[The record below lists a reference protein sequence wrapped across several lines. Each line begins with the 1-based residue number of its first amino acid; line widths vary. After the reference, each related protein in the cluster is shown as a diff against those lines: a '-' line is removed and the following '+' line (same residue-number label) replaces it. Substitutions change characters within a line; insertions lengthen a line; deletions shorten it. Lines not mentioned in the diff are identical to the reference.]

1 MKLLSSLSYSL
12 LIYYKTHALFLG
24 VRFFV
29 KCVIINFK
37 EVIYMR
43 ILIVEDEKDLSMILT
58 EMLEMEGYYVD
69 VAYDGV
75 SGLDNALSGIYDI
88 IILDIMLPEMDGI
101 QALSEIRKNN
111 INTPVLILTAKS
123 EIEDKVDGLESGAD
137 DYLTKPFNTK
147 ELMARIRALS
157 RRRDK

>member
-37 EVIYMR
+37 EVKYMR

-69 VAYDGV
+69 AAYDGV

-88 IILDIMLPEMDGI
+88 INSGYYAAWTEFRRFLKSGKIILIHL
-101 QALSEIRKNN
+101 
-111 INTPVLILTAKS
+111 
-123 EIEDKVDGLESGAD
+123 
-137 DYLTKPFNTK
+137 F
-147 ELMARIRALS
+147 
-157 RRRDK
+157 

>member
-1 MKLLSSLSYSL
+1 
-12 LIYYKTHALFLG
+12 
-24 VRFFV
+24 
-29 KCVIINFK
+29 
-37 EVIYMR
+37 
-43 ILIVEDEKDLSMILT
+43 MILT

-69 VAYDGV
+69 AAYDGV

>member
-1 MKLLSSLSYSL
+1 
-12 LIYYKTHALFLG
+12 
-24 VRFFV
+24 
-29 KCVIINFK
+29 
-37 EVIYMR
+37 
-43 ILIVEDEKDLSMILT
+43 
-58 EMLEMEGYYVD
+58 
-69 VAYDGV
+69 
-75 SGLDNALSGIYDI
+75 
-88 IILDIMLPEMDGI
+88 MLPEMDGI

-123 EIEDKVDGLESGAD
+123 EIEDKLDGLESGAD